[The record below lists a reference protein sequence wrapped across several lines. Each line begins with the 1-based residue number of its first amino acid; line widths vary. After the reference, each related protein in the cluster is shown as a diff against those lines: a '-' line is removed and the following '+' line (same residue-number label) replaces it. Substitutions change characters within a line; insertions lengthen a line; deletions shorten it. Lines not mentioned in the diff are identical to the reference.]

1 MYKLQTKNKSA
12 LKKNPQQVIAM
23 NLSLRTTMYP
33 KLQVM
38 SNQMA
43 LDGQWSE
50 RGSVVQFNMIPP
62 LTE

>member
-1 MYKLQTKNKSA
+1 
-12 LKKNPQQVIAM
+12 
-23 NLSLRTTMYP
+23 MYP